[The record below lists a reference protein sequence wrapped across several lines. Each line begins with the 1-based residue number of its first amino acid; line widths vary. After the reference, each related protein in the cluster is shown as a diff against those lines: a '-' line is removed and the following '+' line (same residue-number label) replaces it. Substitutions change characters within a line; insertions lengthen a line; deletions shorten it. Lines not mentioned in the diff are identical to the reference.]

1 MKTIHTRKG
10 GIPAL
15 AYATH
20 RVLELP
26 LYTLKI
32 LNQDVQFEVILELVL
47 PINSVGN
54 KRLYQLHCGGG
65 NLVPGGNSLT
75 NMDTP
80 LSHELSSSL
89 LRYGESRPGI
99 LSLSLKQ
106 PCSAWYPNG
115 HSNIDAEFRKLL
127 ELARSPVIHILFD
140 TAWLSKENL
149 TLLKCILKGS
159 QEFDSVP
166 VLPEFKVSHKEV
178 DWSIINFMQDA
189 TPEAYVPAEDQ
200 ASVVISSIENAG
212 AEAPRF
218 QDVRYDEPPSYAHV
232 GRHLRSG
239 HGLTPE
245 IPGSKR
251 AREDSN
257 LPPKTK
263 RATLAPSL
271 RAESPASSTATV
283 SVDLFQE
290 AVASAVEKVLS
301 HKLEKELIQMV
312 KKELLPVLD
321 ELLRKTPAGQSPS
334 RYLSPAPPC
343 SQIPNALPHHDA
355 TPTHR
360 PTLSTMIKEA
370 VTTAV
375 HESLDETFY
384 NAVDQSCNSASIEL
398 AELSTTL
405 RGDLEIT
412 KEDHMADCND
422 ELNHM
427 VVEAK
432 QRLAEELETYA
443 EEMLLRTEKRLN
455 AIGNR
460 ALSKGLLNVSEQA
473 RRAKS
478 LPVSNEDRKTIANG
492 S

>member
-1 MKTIHTRKG
+1 MKTIHTHKG

-15 AYATH
+15 AYAAH
-20 RVLELP
+20 RVLEPP

-32 LNQDVQFEVILELVL
+32 LNNKMQLEVILELVL

-75 NMDTP
+75 RMDTP
-80 LSHELSSSL
+80 ISHKLSLSL
-89 LRYGESRPGI
+89 LRQGESRLGT
-99 LSLSLKQ
+99 LLLSLKQ
-106 PCSAWYPNG
+106 PCSLWYPKG
-115 HSNIDAEFRKLL
+115 HSNIDADFRKLL
-127 ELARSPVIHILFD
+127 ELARSPVIHIVFD
-140 TAWLSKENL
+140 TAWLSKNNSTQL
-149 TLLKCILKGS
+149 QRILKGS
-159 QEFDSVP
+159 QEFASVP
-166 VLPEFKVSHKEV
+166 VLPELKASHKEV
-178 DWSIINFMQDA
+178 DWPIIKLMQDA

-218 QDVRYDEPPSYAHV
+218 QDVGYDEPPSYAHV
-232 GRHLRSG
+232 GRHLRPG
-239 HGLTPE
+239 RGLTPE

-257 LPPKTK
+257 SPSKTK
-263 RATLAPSL
+263 RATRAPSL

-301 HKLEKELIQMV
+301 QMV
-312 KKELLPVLD
+312 QKDLLPVSD
-321 ELLRKTPAGQSPS
+321 ELLRKTPAGQSPL

-343 SQIPNALPHHDA
+343 SRIPNVLPHHDA

-398 AELSTTL
+398 AEYSTTL
-405 RGDLEIT
+405 RCELETT

-432 QRLAEELETYA
+432 QRLEEALETYA
-443 EEMLLRTEKRLN
+443 EEMLLRTEDRLN

-473 RRAKS
+473 QRAKS